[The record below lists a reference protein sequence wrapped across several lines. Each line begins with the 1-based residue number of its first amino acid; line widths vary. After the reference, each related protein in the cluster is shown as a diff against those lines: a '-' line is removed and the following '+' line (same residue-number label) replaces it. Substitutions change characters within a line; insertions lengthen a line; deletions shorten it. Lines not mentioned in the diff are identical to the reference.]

1 MLDEVN
7 ITTHKEIYPLT
18 QRDNFFL
25 NAPLL
30 AFLRGEGRFI
40 PFGGGAFMQQTFLW
54 RGLQTDAYAP
64 GDDFTPIRRQ
74 ILASATFRPKFYFA
88 LIVEYLEDIEVLNT
102 GPNAIFSL
110 IETDLAAAMNS
121 MTSRTA
127 VMLQLDG
134 IGARANHING
144 WPEAINDG
152 ISPSYNAGI
161 YTSYGNQL
169 RSEIGAAYNSTP
181 RFLGDATGALGKM
194 TYKELNRGYMDC
206 HIGMEQPNI
215 GVGNKA
221 IIAHIEELMEAK
233 QRLEQ
238 EADPYFGVHT
248 GIKFK
253 NALIMKDDL
262 FPSAVYGQ
270 NAEYGNFSTAGATI
284 TAPAGLPATFAAQTI
299 AMGTTL
305 QVGEVFCWFNT
316 RTMHFRL
323 SNSPL
328 FMYGFT
334 GFLPSQIN
342 TRVVGRIHAAQN
354 LQIDAPRLNKQYY
367 GHNPN

>member
-1 MLDEVN
+1 MLDELN

-30 AFLRGEGRFI
+30 AYIRGEGRFI
-40 PFGGGAFMQQTFLW
+40 PFGGGAFTQQTFLY
-54 RGLQTDAYAP
+54 RGLPTDAYAV

-74 ILASATFRPKFYFA
+74 ILASATFRPKFYVA
-88 LIVEYLEDIEVLNT
+88 LIVEYLEDIEVINT

-110 IETDLAAAMNS
+110 VETDLAAAMNS
-121 MTSRTA
+121 LTSRTA
-127 VMLQLDG
+127 VMLQLSG
-134 IGARANHING
+134 VGARANHING
-144 WPEAINDG
+144 WVEALNDG
-152 ISPSYNAGI
+152 VSPSYDGGV
-161 YTSYGNQL
+161 YTAYGNQL
-169 RSEIGAAYNSTP
+169 RAEVGAAYNSIP
-181 RFLGDATGALGKM
+181 RFLGNADGSLGKIN
-194 TYKELNRGYMDC
+194 YKELNRGYMDC
-206 HIGMEQPNI
+206 HIGQEQPNI

-233 QRLEQ
+233 QRFMQ
-238 EADPYFGVHT
+238 EDDPYYGLHT

-253 NALIMKDDL
+253 KAIIFKDDL
-262 FPSAVYGQ
+262 FPSAIYGQ
-270 NAEYGNFSTAGATI
+270 NAEYGNFSTAGSTI
-284 TAPAGLPATFAAQTI
+284 TAPAGLPATFAAQPI
-299 AMGTTL
+299 SGGTTL

-367 GHNPN
+367 GHQG